1 MGRNKISISV
11 AGNEFVVTTD
21 EDREYTLSLAQKV
34 DGKIRTLLNESPKL
48 SVGLAS
54 ILVCLDLCD
63 ENEKNRQS
71 CARLREEIRRYLIQ
85 IEGMGSEQYK
95 LRQAHEEELS
105 KLEHENELLRNRLKQ
120 YEMGQIGFG
129 T

>member
-95 LRQAHEEELS
+95 LQQAHEEELS
-105 KLEHENELLRNRLKQ
+105 KLEHENELLRDRLKQ

>member
-1 MGRNKISISV
+1 MGRNKISVSI

-21 EDREYTLSLAQKV
+21 EEREYTLALAEKV

-48 SVGLAS
+48 STGLAS

-63 ENEKNRQS
+63 ENEKNRES
-71 CARLREEIRRYLIQ
+71 CARLREEIRRYLVQ
-85 IEGMGSEQYK
+85 IEGMGAEQFK
-95 LRQAHEEELS
+95 LRQSHQEELE
-105 KLEHENELLRNRLKQ
+105 KLERENELLRNQLKQ

-129 T
+129 S